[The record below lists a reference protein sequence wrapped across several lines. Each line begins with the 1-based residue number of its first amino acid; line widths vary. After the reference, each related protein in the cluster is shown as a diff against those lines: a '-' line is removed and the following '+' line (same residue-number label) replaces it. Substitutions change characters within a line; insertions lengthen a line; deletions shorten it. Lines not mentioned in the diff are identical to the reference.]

1 MPKVPLRKKTRKL
14 KKSRFIEKE
23 WKTYVCWETN
33 SSAHIPK
40 PCIAY
45 SLRQQACVWN
55 WRCADLWFDKFLA
68 AKHPHQRQ
76 RGVLQGGTSGTA
88 TLPQITRFTSLS
100 GSLWFFGTLS
110 FGTASGPAA
119 SWFWDLTTGATC
131 SDQVVTKSDA
141 IFPLSY
147 AVLPQKKQKEKSWSS
162 WKGEIPKSC
171 GRFVADL
178 ASERSFR
185 MSRY

>member
-1 MPKVPLRKKTRKL
+1 MPRVPLRKKKKRKL

-55 WRCADLWFDKFLA
+55 WRCSDLWFDKFLA

-147 AVLPQKKQKEKSWSS
+147 AVLPKKTKREVLVLLEGRDSKEL
-162 WKGEIPKSC
+162 WKIRCWLG
-171 GRFVADL
+171 
-178 ASERSFR
+178 
-185 MSRY
+185 